1 MKIVSEKLGRINQVG
16 YYTDGIPKYVVLL
29 IRVFVEG
36 SFRDEKARIPIT
48 LVFMDRR
55 YSAGIRRTTDRY
67 MKICPDLIDEGGR
80 PVRLSEILLECGLE
94 SKDTI
99 GVKVHDSV
107 IELFLL

>member
-29 IRVFVEG
+29 TKALIKN
-36 SFRDEKARIPIT
+36 SFRDDKVRIPIT
-48 LVFMDRR
+48 LVFMDRM
-55 YSAGIRRTTDRY
+55 YSAGIRKTTDRY
-67 MKICPDLIDEGGR
+67 TKICPDLIDERGK
-80 PVRLSEILLECGLE
+80 PARLAEILLECGLE

-99 GVKVHDSV
+99 GVKVSDSV